1 MLLSMF
7 WADKE
12 GETFR
17 TAYVKQLHDLTLS
30 SGMNCLTKAR
40 SQVLKKGLLEANE
53 LDEFD
58 YA

>member
-1 MLLSMF
+1 MF